1 MLNGVEHPRHGLA
14 GLDEGLA
21 RGAERLPAQHR
32 GVVYLHLRR
41 VRLLHQAFVV
51 ARVEVDGLSWF
62 CRSATALSFIRGFFF
77 FLPFPISSLSRRE
90 GQWGTSR
97 GHWELYHAV
106 YRIGDVRPVQQ
117 VGLDVV

>member
-1 MLNGVEHPRHGLA
+1 MVLQVS
-14 GLDEGLA
+14 
-21 RGAERLPAQHR
+21 
-32 GVVYLHLRR
+32 
-41 VRLLHQAFVV
+41 
-51 ARVEVDGLSWF
+51 DGP
-62 CRSATALSFIRGFFF
+62 FIHSGFFF
-77 FLPFPISSLSRRE
+77 FLPFPSSSLSRRE